1 MDWMNQRADS
11 NLFLRNLRV
20 AASTEDDAGPLL
32 SGHHILKHLPVL
44 PRDVQRRRITSVER
58 DDELVVNSFHR
69 KIRRDVI
76 LPGGELTLAGF
87 RIEPV
92 TDQVE
97 RFPKLFAGNVQLL
110 PDHVEMLHGERLVRF
125 RKHADRYVA
134 ALYGRRH
141 GAELHQQ
148 AFLEI
153 AGGDPDRVQALDES
167 KHILDVRKS
176 GRKPGIEGKIVHDG
190 FEGAAQVAVLVDRTD
205 DLLGNDCPLFREVLQ
220 RKLLPKM
227 LDQRL
232 CGRNGQFPVLFPAV
246 VDARLVAVHV
256 LGIVEQFAPVVL
268 LVEVP
273 LAFRLGRLLRNIL
286 RGFGSLGRCVFQQG
300 ILFHLC
306 LDALFEC
313 KRRQL
318 QQLDILYLLR
328 RQLLLE
334 PLCLLEIQH
343 DRAYCIKGASNV
355 FSGREGSL
363 PRCSPD
369 TPYMLYS
376 KYSA

>member
-20 AASTEDDAGPLL
+20 AASTEDDADPFFRATIL
-32 SGHHILKHLPVL
+32 LKHLPVL
-44 PRDVQRRRITSVER
+44 PRDVQRRRIASVER

-69 KIRRDVI
+69 EIRRDVI
-76 LPGGELTLAGF
+76 LPGGELALAGF
-87 RIEPV
+87 RIEAV

-97 RFPKLFAGNVQLL
+97 RFQKLFAGNVQLL

-134 ALYGRRH
+134 ALYGGRH
-141 GAELHQQ
+141 GAKLHQQ

-153 AGGDPDRVQALDES
+153 AGGDPDRVQALDAP
-167 KHILDVRKS
+167 KHILDVRKC
-176 GRKPGIEGKIVHDG
+176 GREPGIEGKIVHDR

-246 VDARLVAVHV
+246 VDTRLVAVHV

-300 ILFHLC
+300 ILF
-306 LDALFEC
+306 
-313 KRRQL
+313 Q
-318 QQLDILYLLR
+318 
-328 RQLLLE
+328 
-334 PLCLLEIQH
+334 
-343 DRAYCIKGASNV
+343 
-355 FSGREGSL
+355 SL
-363 PRCSPD
+363 PRC
-369 TPYMLYS
+369 
-376 KYSA
+376 AVRVQA